1 MEKQRRTKRKNDFI
15 YITDDNYFE
24 FVLYRNT
31 DDMLV
36 CSREFPLESDSLTY
50 VKKDGTS
57 NRDMFEAKEFI
68 DELLGVNERTGII
81 SGFLKQESKKYSW
94 AWHNPYLEKYEINR
108 HEADFN
114 ATEKEQFI
122 FELRKVNLDRNAEGK
137 FYKKD
142 VGGGIKQFARNPNWS
157 HKPIVSGALD
167 ANLFPKKV
175 RHFVDIKPIIPE
187 VMEAIKDYLTS
198 K

>member
-1 MEKQRRTKRKNDFI
+1 MEKQRRNRRRDDFI
-15 YITDDNYFE
+15 YITGENYFE

-36 CSREFPLESDSLTY
+36 CNREFPLDADSLNY
-50 VKKDGTS
+50 EDKDIF
-57 NRDMFEAKEFI
+57 DAKELI
-68 DELLGVNERTGII
+68 DDLLGVNERTGII
-81 SGFLKQESKKYSW
+81 SGFLKKESKKYSW
-94 AWHNPYLEKYEINR
+94 DWHNPYLEKYEVNR

-114 ATEKEQFI
+114 AKEKEQFI
-122 FELRKVNLDRNAEGK
+122 FELRRVNLHRNPEGK
-137 FYKKD
+137 FYKEDLPNGAKKF
-142 VGGGIKQFARNPNWS
+142 VRNPNWE

-175 RHFVDIKPIIPE
+175 RHFVDIKPVIPE
-187 VMEAIKDYLTS
+187 VMDAIKDYLTTP

>member
-1 MEKQRRTKRKNDFI
+1 MEKHRRNKKRNDFI

-31 DDMLV
+31 DEMLV
-36 CSREFPLESDSLTY
+36 CSREFPLDADLLTY
-50 VKKDGTS
+50 EKKDGTS
-57 NRDMFEAKEFI
+57 NRDIFDAKELI
-68 DELLGVNERTGII
+68 DDLLGVNENTGII
-81 SGFLKQESKKYSW
+81 SGFLKKESKNYSW
-94 AWHNPYLEKYEINR
+94 AWHNPYLDKYEINR

-114 ATEKEQFI
+114 AKEKEQFI
-122 FELRKVNLDRNAEGK
+122 FELRKVNLHRNSDGK

-142 VGGGIKQFARNPNWS
+142 VGGGIKQFVRNPNYP
-157 HKPIVSGALD
+157 HRPIVSGALD

-175 RHFVDIKPIIPE
+175 RHFVDIKPVIPD
-187 VMEAIKDYLTS
+187 VMGTIKEYLTR